1 MKKILPFFSYLFHPI
16 FVPVFGT
23 LFYFIFNNYYFTEQQ
38 RYLILLQISIITIL
52 IPISFYYLLRSF
64 GKVDS
69 VMVYQLSQR
78 KIPLLLQAILILLL
92 ITKSITAEVIP
103 ELYYYFLGGLVSTVL
118 LLILLFLKI
127 KASIH
132 MVGISTLTVYVIA
145 LSFHN
150 QINAISTIAVLILM
164 NGFVASSR
172 LVLQAHTGK
181 ELVFGFFTGL
191 LPQLF
196 LMYFWL

>member
-1 MKKILPFFSYLFHPI
+1 MKKILSFFSYLFHPI

-23 LFYFIFNNYYFTEQQ
+23 LFYFLFSNYYFTEQQ
-38 RYLILLQISIITIL
+38 KYLILLQISIITIL

-78 KIPLLLQAILILLL
+78 KIPLTIQAVLIFIL

-103 ELYYYFLGGLVSTVL
+103 ELYYYFLGGLISTFL

-132 MVGISTLTVYVIA
+132 MVGISTLTIFVIA
-145 LSFHN
+145 LSLHYHS
-150 QINAISTIAVLILM
+150 NAIYTIAFLIAM
-164 NGFVASSR
+164 NGIVASSR
-172 LVLQAHTGK
+172 LELQAHTNK
-181 ELVFGFFTGL
+181 ELVIGFFSGM
-191 LPQLF
+191 LPQLI
-196 LMYFWL
+196 LTYFWL

>member
-1 MKKILPFFSYLFHPI
+1 MKKILSFFSYLFHPI

-23 LFYFIFNNYYFTEQQ
+23 LFYFLLSNYYFTTQQ
-38 RYLILLQISIITIL
+38 KYLILLQISIITIL

-78 KIPLLLQAILILLL
+78 KIPLTIQAVLIFIL

-103 ELYYYFLGGLVSTVL
+103 ELYYYFLGGLISTFL

-132 MVGISTLTVYVIA
+132 MVGISTLTIFVIA
-145 LSFHN
+145 LSLHYHS
-150 QINAISTIAVLILM
+150 NAIYTIAFLIAM
-164 NGFVASSR
+164 NGIVASSR
-172 LVLQAHTGK
+172 LELQAHTNK
-181 ELVFGFFTGL
+181 ELVIGFFSGM
-191 LPQLF
+191 LPQLI
-196 LMYFWL
+196 LTYFWL

>member
-23 LFYFIFNNYYFTEQQ
+23 LFYFLYGNPYFNSDQKQ
-38 RYLILLQISIITIL
+38 LILLQISIITVF
-52 IPISFYYLLRSF
+52 IPFSFLYLLRSF

-69 VMVYQLSQR
+69 VMVYQLAQR
-78 KIPLLLQAILILLL
+78 KIPLVLQAILLLLL
-92 ITKSITAEVIP
+92 IQRSITVELIP
-103 ELYYYFLGGLVSTVL
+103 ELYFYFLGGLISTLV

-132 MVGISTLTVYVIA
+132 MVGISTLTAFVIG
-145 LSFHN
+145 LSLHG
-150 QINAISTIAVLILM
+150 QINAIYVIAVLIIM

-172 LVLQAHTGK
+172 FVLQAHTGK

-196 LMYFWL
+196 LMYLWL

>member
-1 MKKILPFFSYLFHPI
+1 MKKFLSFFSYLFHPI

-23 LFYFIFNNYYFTEQQ
+23 LFYFLFSNYYFTEQQ
-38 RYLILLQISIITIL
+38 KYLILLQISIITIL

-78 KIPLLLQAILILLL
+78 KIPLTIQAVLIFIL

-103 ELYYYFLGGLVSTVL
+103 ELYYYFLGGLISTFL

-132 MVGISTLTVYVIA
+132 MVGISTLTIFVIA
-145 LSFHN
+145 LSLHYHS
-150 QINAISTIAVLILM
+150 NAIYTIAFLIAM
-164 NGFVASSR
+164 NGIVASSR
-172 LVLQAHTGK
+172 LELQAHTNK
-181 ELVFGFFTGL
+181 ELVIGFFSGM
-191 LPQLF
+191 LPQLI
-196 LMYFWL
+196 LTYFWL

>member
-1 MKKILPFFSYLFHPI
+1 MKKILSFFSYLFHPI

-23 LFYFIFNNYYFTEQQ
+23 FFYFLFSSYYYTSQQ
-38 RYLILLQISIITIL
+38 KYLILLQVSIITIL

-78 KIPLLLQAILILLL
+78 KIPLTIQAILIFLL

-103 ELYYYFLGGLVSTVL
+103 ELYYYFLGGLISTFL

-132 MVGISTLTVYVIA
+132 MVGISALTIFVIA
-145 LSFHN
+145 LSLHHQN
-150 QINAISTIAVLILM
+150 NAIYTIAFLIVM
-164 NGFVASSR
+164 NGIVASSR
-172 LVLQAHTGK
+172 LEMQAHTNK
-181 ELVFGFFTGL
+181 ELVIGFFLGM
-191 LPQLF
+191 LPQIILT
-196 LMYFWL
+196 YFWL

>member
-23 LFYFIFNNYYFTEQQ
+23 LFYFLYGNSYFNSDQKQ
-38 RYLILLQISIITIL
+38 LILLQISIITVF
-52 IPISFYYLLRSF
+52 IPFSFLYLLRSF

-69 VMVYQLSQR
+69 VMVYQLAQR
-78 KIPLLLQAILILLL
+78 KIPLVLQAILLLLL
-92 ITKSITAEVIP
+92 IQRSITVELIP
-103 ELYYYFLGGLVSTVL
+103 ELYYYLLGGLISTLML
-118 LLILLFLKI
+118 LVLLFLKI

-132 MVGISTLTVYVIA
+132 MVGISTLTAFVIG
-145 LSFHN
+145 LSLHS
-150 QINAISTIAVLILM
+150 QINAIYAIAILILM

>member
-1 MKKILPFFSYLFHPI
+1 MKKILSFFSYLFHPI

-23 LFYFIFNNYYFTEQQ
+23 LFYFLFSNYYFIEQQ
-38 RYLILLQISIITIL
+38 KYLILLQISIITIL

-78 KIPLLLQAILILLL
+78 KIPLTIQAVLIFIL

-103 ELYYYFLGGLVSTVL
+103 ELYYYFLGGLISTFL
-118 LLILLFLKI
+118 LLILLLLKI

-132 MVGISTLTVYVIA
+132 MVGISTLTIFVIA
-145 LSFHN
+145 LSLHYHS
-150 QINAISTIAVLILM
+150 NAIYTIAFLIAM
-164 NGFVASSR
+164 NGIVASSR
-172 LVLQAHTGK
+172 LELQAHTNK
-181 ELVFGFFTGL
+181 ELVIGFFSGM
-191 LPQLF
+191 LPQIILT
-196 LMYFWL
+196 YFWL

>member
-1 MKKILPFFSYLFHPI
+1 M
-16 FVPVFGT
+16 PVLGT
-23 LFYFIFNNYYFTEQQ
+23 LFYFLLSDYYFTTQQ
-38 RYLILLQISIITIL
+38 KYLVLLQIGIITIF
-52 IPISFYYLLRSF
+52 IPITFYYLLRSF

-78 KIPLLLQAILILLL
+78 KIPLLLQAILIFLL

-103 ELYYYFLGGLVSTVL
+103 ELYYYFLGGLISTFM

-132 MVGISTLTVYVIA
+132 MVGISTLTVFVIGLSFHRQINAIYVIA
-145 LSFHN
+145 L
-150 QINAISTIAVLILM
+150 LIVM

-172 LVLQAHTGK
+172 LELQAHTGK

-196 LMYFWL
+196 LVYFWL